1 MATIIRLT
9 KMPQDTN
16 FAPLGVMGYCL
27 TRTNFL
33 APVFTDLTLPLKEVD
48 YPSVIKLLDV
58 LVSVLAGCRAISQV
72 NTRIRPD
79 LALARAWGH
88 ERFAEQST
96 LARTLDAFSPQ
107 HVAQLRQGSEALF
120 RRESRALRH
129 DFAQDWLWLDIDL
142 TPLPASKHAEG
153 STKGKIGGEK
163 TDMDAN
169 WREFTPHSTRKPCSP
184 AYTLANN
191 TAPQRIYPCFE
202 PWISS
207 WDSVRHRNNA
217 PSYAPTQ
224 ALAVT
229 TTSITPWKNSGRC

>member
-48 YPSVIKLLDV
+48 YPPVIKLLDV

-79 LALARAWGH
+79 LA
-88 ERFAEQST
+88 